1 MATNETTTFVGD
13 KMQTGDEKKNVQQ
26 NENGWQSVTIG
37 GVTGILMGAGA
48 MYAATAFGKKET
60 VTGQVDPAAV
70 DEAGSSSATPEK
82 KSEEV
87 SSHVAENGL
96 KVAEVDQNL
105 SFGQAFQAARE
116 AVGPGGVFHW
126 HGGIYNTYRLEEW
139 NAMSGTERQQFAL
152 QVKPEI
158 QPGEE
163 HTGHKHDIA
172 HNDVKHDEPEERKPE
187 GNDKP
192 KPDDSHDTKPEE
204 AEKQDAEGEVHFLG
218 FTNVKLE
225 GHEYEAGH
233 MSARVGGEERHV
245 YFVDLDHAPDNEF
258 DIGLVDRDSDGEFT
272 LREAFDARES
282 HINVDKF
289 SLASSM
295 DEANQQSEAEINQA
309 SLTTQDGIA
318 NDMPDYANDANP
330 II

>member
-1 MATNETTTFVGD
+1 MATNETTTFAGNEI
-13 KMQTGDEKKNVQQ
+13 QTGDEKKNVQQ

-48 MYAATAFGKKET
+48 MYAATAFGKEESVADQVEPADVKKE
-60 VTGQVDPAAV
+60 
-70 DEAGSSSATPEK
+70 EGSSETPGK
-82 KSEEV
+82 NSEEA

-152 QVKPEI
+152 QVRPEI
-158 QPGEE
+158 KPGEE
-163 HTGHKHDIA
+163 NTGHKQNIV
-172 HNDVKHDEPEERKPE
+172 NNVVKPDPPKPE
-187 GNDKP
+187 P
-192 KPDDSHDTKPEE
+192 IDDRD
-204 AEKQDAEGEVHFLG
+204 GEVHFLG

-225 GHEYEAGH
+225 GHELEAGH
-233 MSARVGGEERHV
+233 MYARVGDEERHV
-245 YFVDLDHAPDNEF
+245 YFVDLDHAPNKEF
-258 DIGLVDRDSDGEFT
+258 DIGLVDRDGDGEFT
-272 LREAFDARES
+272 LREAFDARDM

-295 DEANQQSEAEINQA
+295 DEVNQQPAPEANQA

>member
-48 MYAATAFGKKET
+48 MYAATAFGKEET
-60 VTGQVDPAAV
+60 VTDQVDPAAV
-70 DEAGSSSATPEK
+70 DDAGSSSATPGK
-82 KSEEV
+82 KSEEA

-116 AVGPGGVFHW
+116 AVGPRGVFHW

-152 QVKPEI
+152 QVRPEI

-163 HTGHKHDIA
+163 NTGHKHNIVY
-172 HNDVKHDEPEERKPE
+172 NVVKPDP
-187 GNDKP
+187 P
-192 KPDDSHDTKPEE
+192 KPDPVDD
-204 AEKQDAEGEVHFLG
+204 GEVHFLG

-258 DIGLVDRDSDGEFT
+258 DIGLVDRDGDGEFT